1 MFGKREKNP
10 NSYPQGGG
18 ELCRIPILMPV
29 IGLVFDTILIV
40 LIPEL
45 LTQYYML
52 QRSCNYKQV
61 SRFIHGSAL
70 STTHHVRLLKLVRA
84 VQLHLFFSEIH
95 FFYKNNFIRTEI
107 LILEKKIKNK
117 LRTSSMFAVAQNIRT
132 KCLGLALLK

>member
-70 STTHHVRLLKLVRA
+70 YNSSCHIIEIGKSCTVA
-84 VQLHLFFSEIH
+84 SLF
-95 FFYKNNFIRTEI
+95 
-107 LILEKKIKNK
+107 
-117 LRTSSMFAVAQNIRT
+117 
-132 KCLGLALLK
+132 